1 AHPAGADSGNA
12 CGAGVRNTPKIQ
24 SCHFYPGVF
33 MYCQVI
39 PFSIFLNILA
49 VALLAINEFMLL
61 QKVTPDIKAKEE
73 KVVRITSAVF
83 FFLGI
88 IALSCGTG
96 LLIVA
101 WQIGLPDV
109 QLGIS
114 LLPITSLTFILL
126 LVNNLILV
134 RRLNQMTSGN
144 TELSC

>member
-1 AHPAGADSGNA
+1 
-12 CGAGVRNTPKIQ
+12 
-24 SCHFYPGVF
+24 

-114 LLPITSLTFILL
+114 LLPITSLIFILL
-126 LVNNLILV
+126 LVNSLILV

-144 TELSC
+144 TEPSC